1 MELGDIAKS
10 RKQKNSKV
18 VPLAKVAEESAAYQV
33 LTPQQLE
40 KEISKLEAAMYQHA
54 QNLEF
59 ELAAQN
65 VMKFICCVSSL
76 SPIVSLSFILGG
88 SCAITRQCS
97 PIIGIF
103 M

>member
-59 ELAAQN
+59 ELAAQ
-65 VMKFICCVSSL
+65 KRDEIHQLRQQFIANS
-76 SPIVSLSFILGG
+76 
-88 SCAITRQCS
+88 
-97 PIIGIF
+97 
-103 M
+103 